1 MKGKGNNMPSEGLVT
16 SLNQLR
22 EISSDIFHKY
32 IPIID
37 STTDIGKYAE
47 PIFTIPEVYNEWCNA
62 LVNRIVY
69 TAFEIKSFRNPLV
82 VLEGDRIPLGYAG
95 QEIYVNPQKGRQY
108 NPDDFAGLLIKYEAD
123 VKVQYQAINSDLQY
137 PVTFSRQALKKAF
150 VSWADLETFIDGL
163 SNALYNGAFIDEFKN
178 TKNIIA
184 GAYKDN
190 KAVIETVT
198 AVTNEATAKA
208 FVERARELFL
218 NFQLP
223 SSDYNA
229 WAKCGGEGRPVVT
242 WTNPE
247 DIVIIIKNSL
257 RAKLDVNVL
266 AEAFNMDR
274 TTLLGNIITV
284 DNFDVYDDEGTKIF
298 DGSNIVG
305 MIADKSWFRIK
316 RQDMFMDSFYNPNNR
331 SVQYYL
337 NLIKMYNFSLFANG
351 VIFATEQPSV
361 AFTSLAFK
369 GSSASVNKGSSTKVE
384 VVPTPAY
391 GNATI
396 TYSTGSGSIFTVEAD
411 STNPRLA
418 VVTGVGSGSSTL
430 TATSGS
436 GDDTVTATITITSV
450 SA

>member
-1 MKGKGNNMPSEGLVT
+1 MNEGLKT

-22 EISSDIFHKY
+22 EISSEIYHKY

-37 STTDIGKYAE
+37 DTTDIGAFAN
-47 PIFTIPEVYNEWCNA
+47 PILTIPEVYNEFCNS
-62 LVNRIVY
+62 LINRIVY
-69 TAFEIKSFRNPLV
+69 TQFEIKSFRNPLV

-95 QEIYVNPQKGRQY
+95 QEVYVNPAKGRQY
-108 NPDDFAGLLIKYEAD
+108 NPNDFAGLLMKYEAD
-123 VKVQYQAINSDLQY
+123 VKVQYMALNMDVQY
-137 PVTFSRQALKKAF
+137 PVTFSRQQLKKAF
-150 VSWADLETFIDGL
+150 VSWGDLETFIDGL
-163 SNALYNGAFIDEFKN
+163 SNALYNGAYIDEFRF
-178 TKNIIA
+178 TKNIIS

-198 AVTNEATAKA
+198 AITNEATAKA

-229 WAKCGGEGRPVVT
+229 WAKCGGAGRPVVT

-266 AEAFNMDR
+266 AEAFNMDKAD
-274 TTLLGNIITV
+274 LLGNIISI
-284 DNFDVYDDEGTKIF
+284 DDFDVYDDEGTKVF

-331 SVQYYL
+331 SIQYYL
-337 NLIKMYNFSLFANG
+337 NLVKMYNFSLFANG
-351 VIFATEQPSV
+351 VIFATALPTGVPYDSISYADESV
-361 AFTSLAFK
+361 
-369 GSSASVNKGSSTKVE
+369 STKIGTNKTISL
-384 VVPTPAY
+384 VVNPTRA
-391 GNATI
+391 NATI
-396 TYSTGSGSIFTVEAD
+396 SYESGNTSYYTVAPD
-411 STNPRLA
+411 SNDDRKCVITP
-418 VVTGVGSGSSTL
+418 VGAGTATL
-430 TATSGS
+430 TATTGT
-436 GDDTVTATITITSV
+436 GDNAKTATISVTITS
-450 SA
+450 S